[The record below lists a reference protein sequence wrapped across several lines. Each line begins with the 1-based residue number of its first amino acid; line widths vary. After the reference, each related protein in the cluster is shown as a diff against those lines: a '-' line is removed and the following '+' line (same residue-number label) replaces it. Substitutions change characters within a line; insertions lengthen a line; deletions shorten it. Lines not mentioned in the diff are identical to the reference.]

1 MMRSLSRSTAI
12 VLTAAMSVSA
22 AARGAGLSTHAYS
35 GDITL
40 DVDLSDPGQRI
51 FRVHERIPVSP
62 GSLALYYPKWI
73 PGEHSPS
80 GTLDGIAGLVM
91 TSDTGRR
98 IEWRRDLEDMFTLHL
113 TVPAGVK
120 SLVLDFVLL
129 SPGPGGEF
137 GQSASATDRIEDLE
151 WNQVLFY
158 PSGYSAHDITFKP
171 SVRIPKGWGYGT
183 ALEGTASEGT
193 ASEGMV
199 SFAPVSLEQLVDSP
213 LICGL
218 YFSRLDLAPG
228 AAVPV
233 HLDLVADDASDLK
246 LNDAQLQAHRNLI
259 GQAQLLFGARHY
271 RHYDFLFTLSEN
283 TGHFGLEHS
292 QSSDDRY
299 YSKFFIDPDTYL
311 AGAGLLPHEYVHSW
325 NGKFRRPAGLATPN
339 YNVPMRGDLLWVYEG
354 LTEYLGDVLTAR
366 SGIWTAEQYRDQ
378 LAATAAEM
386 DHRPGRT
393 WRDLQDTADA
403 AQRLYYSSP
412 DWNSEL
418 RSVDYYPEG
427 ELVWLDADTTIREK
441 SAGKKSL
448 DDFVRAFYG
457 VDDGSFTVK
466 AYDFADLTKALNAV
480 QPYDWAS
487 FLRSR
492 LDSHEPG
499 APLSGIKRGG
509 WAVTYNDQ
517 RSAAFKADE
526 KTRKFL
532 DLRYSLGLFLDTGHD
547 DAGRVIDVLWG
558 SPAFTA
564 GLAPGMIVVAVD
576 GRKFDPDLMDEILRN
591 AQSGKAPIEILA
603 RNYDAYSTF
612 KVDYRDGPKYP
623 HLTRITDEQDR
634 LGDIIAP
641 KGTPRPSPGG

>member
-1 MMRSLSRSTAI
+1 MIPSLSRLTPV
-12 VLTAAMSVSA
+12 VLAGVMSICAVARAADVSA
-22 AARGAGLSTHAYS
+22 HRYP
-35 GDITL
+35 GDVTL
-40 DVDLSDPGQRI
+40 DVDLSNPTQRI

-62 GSLALYYPKWI
+62 GALTLYYPKWI

-80 GTLDGIAGLVM
+80 GTIDSVAGLVA
-91 TSDTGRR
+91 TSDSGQR
-98 IEWRRDLEDMFTLHL
+98 IEWRRDLEDMFTLHF

-120 SLVLDFVLL
+120 SLVLEFALL

-158 PSGYSAHDITFKP
+158 PAGYAAHNITFRP
-171 SVRIPKGWGYGT
+171 SIRIPKEWGYGT
-183 ALEGTASEGT
+183 ALEAEKTSGGVIT
-193 ASEGMV
+193 
-199 SFAPVSLEQLVDSP
+199 FAPVSLEQLVDSP
-213 LICGL
+213 LICGQ

-228 AAVPV
+228 GAVPA
-233 HLDLVADDASDLK
+233 HLDLVADDGSDLK
-246 LNDAQLQAHRNLI
+246 VNDAQLQAHRNLI
-259 GQAQLLFGARHY
+259 TQAQLLFGAHHY
-271 RHYDFLFTLSEN
+271 QHYDFLFTLSED

-299 YSKFFIDPDTYL
+299 YAKFFIDPDTYL
-311 AGAGLLPHEYVHSW
+311 AGGGLLPHEYVHSW

-366 SGIWTAEQYRDQ
+366 SGIWTPEQYREE

-386 DHRPGRT
+386 DHRPGRA
-393 WRDLQDTADA
+393 WRNLQDTADA
-403 AQRLYYSSP
+403 AQRLYYTSR

-427 ELVWLDADTTIREK
+427 ELLWLDVDTTLREM
-441 SAGKKSL
+441 SGGKKSL
-448 DDFVRAFYG
+448 DDFARAFYG
-457 VDDGSFTVK
+457 IDDGSFVVK
-466 AYDFADLTKALNAV
+466 PYDFADVVKALNAV
-480 QPYDWAS
+480 QPNDWAS

-492 LDSHEPG
+492 LDTHEPG
-499 APLSGIKRGG
+499 APLAGIKRGG
-509 WAVTYNDQ
+509 WTVTYDDQ
-517 RSAAFKADE
+517 RSAMFKAHE

-532 DLRYSLGLFLDTGHD
+532 DLRYSLGLFLMTGMD
-547 DAGRVIDVLWG
+547 DAGRILDVQWG

-564 GLAPGMIVVAVD
+564 GLAPGMIVVAVN
-576 GRKFDPDLMDEILRN
+576 GRKFDPDFMDETLRT

-603 RNYDAYSTF
+603 RNYDSYSTF

-623 HLTRITDEQDR
+623 HLTRVTEQQDR
-634 LGDIIAP
+634 LGEIIAA
-641 KGTPRPSPGG
+641 KAAR